1 LQQYVMEQGLRAGVP
16 VPALEGFKRAMEKA
30 TGQAID
36 PAAES
41 QQSFARENDAKMAA
55 NLATTPAPSRAA
67 RKLEGYLMEE
77 RTQEARNEAR
87 RQAAVQEYAALWA
100 SLPLLA
106 CLLVWKYKRR
116 GPSR

>member
-1 LQQYVMEQGLRAGVP
+1 

-41 QQSFARENDAKMAA
+41 MQSFAQQNDAQMAA
-55 NLATTPAPSRAA
+55 NLATVPAPSRMAH
-67 RKLEGYLMEE
+67 RLEGYLMEE
-77 RTQEARNEAR
+77 RSRTERNQAR
-87 RQAAVQEYAALWA
+87 RDSAVNEYAAAWA

-106 CLLVWKYKRR
+106 FLLVWKYKRR
-116 GPSR
+116 RGPIR